1 VAEGRKGK
9 GMQRFVLEQNIVHFE
24 KLLGGATDES
34 LRRTLQT
41 LLLSAQRQLAVMN
54 ANTTGTAP
62 LGARF
67 AKTWP
72 KRSEMINEVRP
83 DFQESPH
90 PYLVLDP
97 GPGLNIVDINDAY
110 ARATFILRDDV
121 VGKSLF
127 DVFPD
132 NPDDELADGVRNLYA
147 SLRAVA
153 ETGKPNSMRIQRYDV
168 RDPTGRF
175 VERYWQPLNTPIHD
189 DDGRLMYI
197 LHHVEDVT
205 AEVLGRPADGAAQ
218 PPPSRASD
226 TSVDK

>member
-1 VAEGRKGK
+1 
-9 GMQRFVLEQNIVHFE
+9 MQRFVLEQNIVHFE
-24 KLLGGATDES
+24 KLLGSAADDS

-41 LLLSAQRQLAVMN
+41 LLLSAQRQLAVMS
-54 ANTTGTAP
+54 ASSAGTDSVR
-62 LGARF
+62 ARF
-67 AKTWP
+67 AKSWP
-72 KRSEMINEVRP
+72 KRSEIINQVRP

-110 ARATFILRDDV
+110 ARATFTAREDV

-153 ETGKPNSMRIQRYDV
+153 ATGRPNAMRIQRYDV

-175 VERYWQPLNTPIHD
+175 VERYWQPINTPIHD
-189 DDGRLMYI
+189 DDRLMYI

-205 AEVLGRPADGAAQ
+205 AEVLGRAAGGESVPSSGA
-218 PPPSRASD
+218 PD
-226 TSVDK
+226 HTSTDK

>member
-1 VAEGRKGK
+1 
-9 GMQRFVLEQNIVHFE
+9 MQRFVLEQNIIHFE
-24 KLLGGATDES
+24 KLLGGATDDS

-54 ANTTGTAP
+54 ANSAGTDP
-62 LGARF
+62 VRTRF
-67 AKTWP
+67 AKPWP
-72 KRSEMINEVRP
+72 KRSEIINQARP

-97 GPGLNIVDINDAY
+97 GPGLNIVDVNDAY
-110 ARATFILRDDV
+110 ARATFISRDDV

-175 VERYWQPLNTPIHD
+175 VERYWQPINTPIHD
-189 DDGRLMYI
+189 DDDRLMYI

-205 AEVLGRPADGAAQ
+205 AEMLGRAADATDQ
-218 PPPSRASD
+218 PSSDAPDD
-226 TSVDK
+226 TSSNE